1 MRGVSSAQVAL
12 SARRRRI
19 VTFIAIASVI
29 ATVVGLL
36 YRSELV
42 AVTPTQTDSYGGGPL
57 GHRLFAETLIEL
69 DRFVAQNRG
78 RRFDGTPNP
87 MLFIEPKRVGR
98 ATGFEVELS
107 DALELTKPCHER
119 FNLRALR
126 ASVSQ

>member
-57 GHRLFAETLIEL
+57 G
-69 DRFVAQNRG
+69 Q
-78 RRFDGTPNP
+78 
-87 MLFIEPKRVGR
+87 
-98 ATGFEVELS
+98 S
-107 DALELTKPCHER
+107 DW
-119 FNLRALR
+119 
-126 ASVSQ
+126 